1 MNSHQVALGESTCTA
16 IYSGTSTQQL
26 NIVDLGQLCLERSV
40 SARECIVTMGALA
53 EKHGYYDAGES
64 LFVTDP
70 NEAWVFHV
78 LPDSTGDGAVFVAQL
93 IDPSHVSTVMNAF
106 IVRQVDVA
114 SPAFITSSNLLPEA
128 TKLGWV
134 PTEPLD
140 FASLFSGGDEQ
151 ACKYS
156 SGLRM
161 WAVYNTLSSELGLE
175 STYSSYLDAGY
186 PVSGPPDEL
195 VNATQL
201 RSLMRNTYEGTVYS
215 LAEQDGFGPFSSAS
229 RWSTPQLVDN
239 STVCWPRSISTFK
252 SIVSF
257 VAESRSWLPNE
268 IGGLVHFTP
277 HSARGGVMVPFTPS
291 MKSLPIG
298 YTSNSLGDL
307 CRGTSAFWAARYVYN
322 LVEMKTIYA
331 IEDVRA
337 FQSSFED
344 GVLQNLTRYVDEA
357 FVEGT
362 LALLEVQSLY
372 NGGAVDAVAALWE
385 LSDRLVMMYAD
396 GYCNG
401 CGKGPKHLGYPQ
413 AWLDDVYGN

>member
-1 MNSHQVALGESTCTA
+1 
-16 IYSGTSTQQL
+16 
-26 NIVDLGQLCLERSV
+26 
-40 SARECIVTMGALA
+40 
-53 EKHGYYDAGES
+53 
-64 LFVTDP
+64 
-70 NEAWVFHV
+70 
-78 LPDSTGDGAVFVAQL
+78 
-93 IDPSHVSTVMNAF
+93 
-106 IVRQVDVA
+106 
-114 SPAFITSSNLLPEA
+114 
-128 TKLGWV
+128 
-134 PTEPLD
+134 
-140 FASLFSGGDEQ
+140 
-151 ACKYS
+151 
-156 SGLRM
+156 
-161 WAVYNTLSSELGLE
+161 
-175 STYSSYLDAGY
+175 
-186 PVSGPPDEL
+186 
-195 VNATQL
+195 
-201 RSLMRNTYEGTVYS
+201 
-215 LAEQDGFGPFSSAS
+215 
-229 RWSTPQLVDN
+229 
-239 STVCWPRSISTFK
+239 
-252 SIVSF
+252 
-257 VAESRSWLPNE
+257 
-268 IGGLVHFTP
+268 
-277 HSARGGVMVPFTPS
+277 MVPFTPS